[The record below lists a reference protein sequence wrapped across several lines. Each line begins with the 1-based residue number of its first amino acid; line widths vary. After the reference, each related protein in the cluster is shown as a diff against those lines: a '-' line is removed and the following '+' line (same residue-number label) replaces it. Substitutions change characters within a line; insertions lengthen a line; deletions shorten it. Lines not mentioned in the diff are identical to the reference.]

1 MNECT
6 HTFTGVGSFLVLR
19 EPTPPPI
26 QDTGHFTLDSLVQD
40 ILEDKPEVLKE
51 FCQSMDEENLF
62 GNGWKGFVKIQMWNH
77 IHHFDISHNAP
88 YSPPHPFPPPSPPQ
102 RKKIC
107 ITFVCPFSCVLQP
120 CHEKVKTMPM
130 QNFLGGGTNKV
141 HFEKCGSRIF
151 IMLL

>member
-19 EPTPPPI
+19 EPTSPPI

-88 YSPPHPFPPPSPPQ
+88 YSPPHPFPPHPSPPPKE
-102 RKKIC
+102 RK
-107 ITFVCPFSCVLQP
+107 FA
-120 CHEKVKTMPM
+120 
-130 QNFLGGGTNKV
+130 
-141 HFEKCGSRIF
+141 
-151 IMLL
+151 